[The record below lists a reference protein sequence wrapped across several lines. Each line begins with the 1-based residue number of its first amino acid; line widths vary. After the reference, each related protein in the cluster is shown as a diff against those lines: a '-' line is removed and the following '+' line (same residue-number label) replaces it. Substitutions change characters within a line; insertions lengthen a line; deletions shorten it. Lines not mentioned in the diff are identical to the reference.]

1 MKSFKLIVSTPCGN
15 AFENDVQVLSLR
27 GTEGSLA
34 VMANHVPFITATK
47 AGDVKIVID
56 EDTELLATAA
66 DGMLTVAKESV
77 TLLCG
82 SFEIKE

>member
-1 MKSFKLIVSTPCGN
+1 M
-15 AFENDVQVLSLR
+15 
-27 GTEGSLA
+27 
-34 VMANHVPFITATK
+34 
-47 AGDVKIVID
+47 DVKIVID